1 MYRRERERE
10 RSAIRRPKGSP
21 FLRAGDANCP
31 KRIEIP
37 PTMVVDAM
45 KRVLGIRFVDRTME
59 EKIKKKRFCIEI
71 IYDSILGF
79 IAKNNCRNNYIHFL
93 FEIYLT
99 LEGAILKELARFL
112 DLEKERK
119 K

>member
-45 KRVLGIRFVDRTME
+45 KGVLGIRFVDRTMGE
-59 EKIKKKRFCIEI
+59 EKIKKEILYRDHLRFYLG
-71 IYDSILGF
+71 IYSEKQLSKQLHTFLI
-79 IAKNNCRNNYIHFL
+79 RNL
-93 FEIYLT
+93 FNSRRSNSQRV
-99 LEGAILKELARFL
+99 GSFS
-112 DLEKERK
+112 
-119 K
+119 

>member
-45 KRVLGIRFVDRTME
+45 KGVLGIRFVDRTME

-93 FEIYLT
+93 FLF
-99 LEGAILKELARFL
+99 KFV
-112 DLEKERK
+112 
-119 K
+119 